1 MFNAPILQ
9 DEQKTREGPQN
20 STNAIVEDVYKMRP
34 WLWQVSNTAH
44 TSASTHRIM
53 FIHML
58 SIMTKVLY
66 WPMGRGPDQ
75 TSLLGHHWA
84 QQNTWGRST
93 VKHIPEN
100 GYQWR
105 AAKAW
110 PRGPEADPFCTTA
123 MPAWEERDGD
133 APPPDPT
140 VLLRLNSRD
149 QGRVWADVS
158 VSYRMET
165 YL

>member
-34 WLWQVSNTAH
+34 WLWHVSNTAH

-93 VKHIPEN
+93 VKHIPLRMAIN
-100 GYQWR
+100 GER
-105 AAKAW
+105 PK
-110 PRGPEADPFCTTA
+110 RDHAD
-123 MPAWEERDGD
+123 
-133 APPPDPT
+133 
-140 VLLRLNSRD
+140 LRLTPSALLLC
-149 QGRVWADVS
+149 QPEKSGMVTPLPQIQPFFWG
-158 VSYRMET
+158 
-165 YL
+165 